1 MPRPTQH
8 EVFHTIQDKAK
19 RKQENGTVLTQAV
32 ITKYLKDLYNPHLR
46 GRLYF
51 YDQDKN
57 GLPIAK
63 VPTYI
68 AGGKHYCSVALENAF
83 SAEDWQGQLK
93 PAGFI
98 GKVWPPKAIE
108 DLIGD
113 VDKTEDCVR
122 ECYICNE
129 VEDGFCRCGYN
140 SWKDYWP
147 GYWPTHL
154 LLQRAGARGYGVFA
168 REAIQDSTIIGEY
181 TGCIMPVKTNGA
193 SGEDAYRTRISIGG
207 CNTKQQSQTTATL
220 DALHTGSILRFI
232 NHSCNPNARLHE
244 FRCGMERRVVYVV
257 AIRDVTTNE
266 ELTIDYGPKWLD
278 GECLC
283 GSADCRNPPTGP
295 EVLDLPMRD
304 LSEDETADVYEYE
317 SLVLDVSDSSE
328 DDVKTVTDNSA
339 DVDSDTDVWDMGY
352 RSSDPEYED
361 QSEYEEHSE
370 DEEHKQKRR
379 TC

>member
-1 MPRPTQH
+1 
-8 EVFHTIQDKAK
+8 
-19 RKQENGTVLTQAV
+19 
-32 ITKYLKDLYNPHLR
+32 
-46 GRLYF
+46 
-51 YDQDKN
+51 
-57 GLPIAK
+57 
-63 VPTYI
+63 
-68 AGGKHYCSVALENAF
+68 
-83 SAEDWQGQLK
+83 
-93 PAGFI
+93 
-98 GKVWPPKAIE
+98 
-108 DLIGD
+108 
-113 VDKTEDCVR
+113 
-122 ECYICNE
+122 
-129 VEDGFCRCGYN
+129 
-140 SWKDYWP
+140 
-147 GYWPTHL
+147 
-154 LLQRAGARGYGVFA
+154 
-168 REAIQDSTIIGEY
+168 
-181 TGCIMPVKTNGA
+181 
-193 SGEDAYRTRISIGG
+193 
-207 CNTKQQSQTTATL
+207 
-220 DALHTGSILRFI
+220 
-232 NHSCNPNARLHE
+232 
-244 FRCGMERRVVYVV
+244 MERRVVYVV